1 MHERSDLDEFG
12 MLLSWPE
19 INPAASFHLST
30 VRNTGRKLV

>member
-19 INPAASFHLST
+19 IHISARLPLSA
-30 VRNTGRKLV
+30 VQNTGRKLF